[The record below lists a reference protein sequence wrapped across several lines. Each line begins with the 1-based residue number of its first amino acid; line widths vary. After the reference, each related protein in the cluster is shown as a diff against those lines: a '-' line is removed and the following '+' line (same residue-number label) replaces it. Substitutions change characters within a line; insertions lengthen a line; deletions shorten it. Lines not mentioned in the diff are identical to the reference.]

1 MHTQARRG
9 LQQGLT
15 LIELMIVIAIIG
27 ILAAIAI
34 PQYQDYV
41 TRSRWTDNYASVVAL
56 KSGYG
61 ECVQNNNGDLAS
73 GSCTSASSLIT
84 NQFLPSGW
92 TASGKFLSSVSMAG
106 GTITIVGTAAAGSCT
121 VTLTPT
127 SMGASISWTISS
139 STSGCGR
146 NKIGSSS

>member
-9 LQQGLT
+9 LQQGFT

-61 ECVQNNNGDLAS
+61 ECVQNNDGALNATPCS
-73 GSCTSASSLIT
+73 TTANLIS

-92 TASGKFLSSVSMAG
+92 TASGKFLSSVSMAS

-139 STSGCGR
+139 ATSGCGR